1 MAEKD
6 ALVINQ
12 SDLLA
17 KLEEAKGK
25 SDGDLARVIEL
36 LLLENH
42 VVSLE
47 PSTGFRRGNDM
58 DFSDFPRFLKVDDAE
73 EPTKEER

>member
-12 SDLLA
+12 PDLIA

-42 VVSLE
+42 VLSLDQ
-47 PSTGFRRGNDM
+47 STGFRRGIDM
-58 DFSDFPRFLKVDDAE
+58 DFSDFPRFVRIEDSDAPTTE
-73 EPTKEER
+73 EG